1 MPRDYYREAVFV
13 RNEVSACFKE
23 TLLGRDHRPTLLLA
37 VLNLHLLAQDIK
49 KARDPT
55 KRRNQIREF
64 DRGKSAVK
72 SIVRRVYRETNHRRI
87 QSQPNPKSAT
97 KRAA

>member
-1 MPRDYYREAVFV
+1 MPRDYWQEAVFI
-13 RNEVSACFKE
+13 RDEVAACFRE
-23 TLLGRDHRPTLLLA
+23 TLLGRDHRPILILA
-37 VLNLHLLAQDIK
+37 VMNLHLLAQDIK

-72 SIVRRVYRETNHRRI
+72 SIIRRAYNETKHRRI
-87 QSQPNPKSAT
+87 QNQPNPKSAT